1 MGDVYLIEEIYGC
14 TVMSIMQW
22 KSTTVK
28 ILHYFIMATGHAK
41 YEKIYSN
48 MVSVIL
54 FGVFQ

>member
-1 MGDVYLIEEIYGC
+1 MGDVYLIEEIYGF

-22 KSTTVK
+22 KSTIVK

-48 MVSVIL
+48 MVS
-54 FGVFQ
+54 Q